1 MVRPKSV
8 EPVVALPRSAW
19 PAALQETA
27 IEVFSIMAGVTI
39 TPASP
44 EAPRANANVTGIVG
58 IAGMVR
64 ANFIL
69 QCSVTASVSLAS
81 HMLDIS
87 PEDSNAQKAAC
98 DALGEMCN
106 ILAGDFKAR
115 VGLGDKCMLSV
126 PTIIV
131 GRDYKFRSPKTY
143 ERLEVPLAC
152 EGETLWAT
160 LEIAQ

>member
-1 MVRPKSV
+1 
-8 EPVVALPRSAW
+8 
-19 PAALQETA
+19 LQETA
-27 IEVFSIMAGVTI
+27 IEVFSIMAGVIVT
-39 TPASP
+39 AGSP
-44 EAPRANANVTGIVG
+44 DAPRATANLTGIIG
-58 IAGMVR
+58 IAGAMR

-69 QCSVTASVSLAS
+69 QCSATASVSLAS
-81 HMLDIS
+81 HMLGIS
-87 PEDSNAQKAAC
+87 PEDSDAQKTAC

-106 ILAGDFKAR
+106 ILAGYFKAR

-143 ERLEVPLAC
+143 ERLELPLAY